1 MKGLLPA
8 ILAAMLLHTVPVGAA
23 GMPSQQVPPSQAA
36 TQETARAR
44 VDRAKETVLINAVA
58 KIELGDIAGAQAL
71 LKSADRR
78 WPLDDA
84 ISYYLGIC
92 ETAAGE
98 NDAAEKHFRLAE
110 AIDTSNIW
118 YSDML
123 ASFYYGAGRNSE
135 AADIYLKLLEKDP
148 AGYSNAY
155 TLTLLG
161 DRYLSQYKDTL
172 ALENYEKALMHTPG
186 YAPAV
191 LGKSEV
197 YRMRGNTP
205 AFFRE
210 VTLAM
215 SDSTLNPAAKA
226 DYVNQILHRIDGN
239 FYRIWNVQL
248 DSLVNACVNS
258 HPTDS
263 SVLKMA
269 GGWYWGTERKPQA
282 RALFGRLLEA
292 YPKDL
297 GAHYINLSLLFEDG
311 SMKEVVDE
319 CNAIIAIGGKNN
331 PRVLQA
337 YSALGDCYHS
347 IGSSKKA
354 YQAYENALRINPD
367 YLPVLNNYAYYLS
380 LEKKKL
386 KKAAAMSLKTIQK
399 EPDNA
404 TYLDTY
410 GWILHLQ
417 KKDELAKPHFK
428 RAMIYGGKES
438 AVVLEHYAEVLEA
451 LGDKETA
458 KYYRSLAENKKK

>member
-1 MKGLLPA
+1 MKRFLTA
-8 ILAAMLLHTVPVGAA
+8 ILAFSLLQAPLAFSQTSVRPA
-23 GMPSQQVPPSQAA
+23 PSPEVAKA
-36 TQETARAR
+36 REEKARETILL
-44 VDRAKETVLINAVA
+44 EAVT
-58 KIELGDIAGAQAL
+58 KIELGDIAGAKAL

-84 ISYYLGIC
+84 ITYYLGIC
-92 ETAAGE
+92 EMASGHNE
-98 NDAAEKHFRLAE
+98 EAEKHFRFAE
-110 AIDTSNIW
+110 AIDTTNLW

-123 ASFYYGAGRNSE
+123 ASFYSDEGRNAE
-135 AADIYLKLLEKDP
+135 AGKIYLKLLEKDP
-148 AGYSNAY
+148 GTYSNAY

-161 DRYLSQYKDTL
+161 DRYLSQYQDTL

-197 YRMRGNTP
+197 YRMRGNIP
-205 AFFRE
+205 AYFTE
-210 VTLAM
+210 MTLAM
-215 SDSTLNPAAKA
+215 SDNTLNPSAKA
-226 DYVNQILHRIDGN
+226 EYVNQLLHRIDGN
-239 FYRIWNVQL
+239 FYRFWNVQL
-248 DSLVNACVNS
+248 DSLVNACVNA

-269 GGWYWGTERKPQA
+269 GGWYYGTDRKPQG
-282 RALFGRLLEA
+282 RALFDRLLEA
-292 YPKDL
+292 YPNDL
-297 GAHYINLSLLFEDG
+297 NAHYLHLSLLFEEG
-311 SMKEVVDE
+311 KMKDVVDE
-319 CNAIIAIGGKNN
+319 CNTIIAIGGKNN
-331 PRVLQA
+331 PKVLQA
-337 YSALGDCYHS
+337 YSALGDCYYT
-347 IGSSKKA
+347 IGSNKKA
-354 YQAYENALRINPD
+354 YQAYENALRLDPD

-386 KKAAAMSLKTIQK
+386 KKAAAMSLKTVEK

-417 KKDELAKPHFK
+417 KKDEQAKPYFK
-428 RAMIYGGKES
+428 HAMIYGGKES
-438 AVVLEHYAEVLEA
+438 DVILEHYAAVLEA

>member
-1 MKGLLPA
+1 
-8 ILAAMLLHTVPVGAA
+8 MLLRTVLVGAA
-23 GMPSQQVPPSQAA
+23 VMPSQQVPPSQAVA
-36 TQETARAR
+36 QETAKAR
-44 VDRAKETVLINAVA
+44 VDRAKETILINAVA

-84 ISYYLGIC
+84 ITYYLGIC
-92 ETAAGE
+92 EMAAGE
-98 NDAAEKHFRLAE
+98 NDDAEKHFRLAE

-161 DRYLSQYKDTL
+161 DRYLSEYKDTL
-172 ALENYEKALMHTPG
+172 ALENYEKALMHSPEYT
-186 YAPAV
+186 PAV

-197 YRMRGNTP
+197 YRMRGNIP
-205 AFFRE
+205 AYFRE
-210 VTLAM
+210 VILAM
-215 SDSTLNPAAKA
+215 SDGTLNPTAKA
-226 DYVNQILHRIDGN
+226 EYVNQILHRIDGN

-248 DSLVNACVNS
+248 DSLVSACVHS

-269 GGWYWGTERKPQA
+269 GSWYYGTERKPEG
-282 RALFGRLLEA
+282 RALFKRLLEA
-292 YPKDL
+292 YPDDL
-297 GAHYINLSLLFEDG
+297 GAHYINLSLLFEEG

-319 CNAIIAIGGKNN
+319 CNTIIAIGGKDN

-347 IGSSKKA
+347 IGSSQKA
-354 YQAYENALRINPD
+354 FKAYENALRLNPD

-417 KKDELAKPHFK
+417 KKDEQAKPHFK

-438 AVVLEHYAEVLEA
+438 AVILEHYAEVLEA

>member
-8 ILAAMLLHTVPVGAA
+8 ILAVMLLQTVPVGAA
-23 GMPSQQVPPSQAA
+23 GKSSQQTPPAQASA
-36 TQETARAR
+36 TGTAKAREDKARETI
-44 VDRAKETVLINAVA
+44 LLNAVT
-58 KIELGDIAGAQAL
+58 KIELGDFAGAKAL

-84 ISYYLGIC
+84 ITYYLGLC
-92 ETAAGE
+92 EMAAGE
-98 NDAAEKHFRLAE
+98 SEDAEKHFRLAE

-123 ASFYYGAGRNSE
+123 ASFYYEAGRDAE
-135 AADIYLKLLEKDP
+135 ARAIYLKLLEKDP
-148 AGYSNAY
+148 AAYSNAY

-161 DRYLSQYKDTL
+161 DRYLSEYKDTL
-172 ALENYEKALMHTPG
+172 AMENYERALMHTPG
-186 YAPAV
+186 YIPAV

-205 AFFRE
+205 AYFRE
-210 VTLAM
+210 MILTM
-215 SDSTLNPAAKA
+215 GDGSLNPTAKA
-226 DYVNQILHRIDGN
+226 EYVDQLLHRIDGN
-239 FYRIWNVQL
+239 FYRLWRVQL
-248 DSLVNACVNS
+248 DSLVNACVGA

-263 SVLKMA
+263 AVLKMA
-269 GGWYWGTERKPQA
+269 GAWYYGTERKEEG

-297 GAHYINLSLLFEDG
+297 GAHYIRLSLLFEDG
-311 SMKEVVDE
+311 NMKDVVDE

-331 PRVLQA
+331 PKVLQA
-337 YSALGDCYHS
+337 YSALGDCYYT

-354 YQAYENALRINPD
+354 FQAYDNALRLDPG
-367 YLPVLNNYAYYLS
+367 YLPVLNNYAYYLC
-380 LEKKKL
+380 LGKKKL
-386 KKAAAMSLKTIQK
+386 KKAAAMSLKTVEK

-417 KKDELAKPHFK
+417 KKDAQAKPYFK
-428 RAMIYGGKES
+428 HAMLYGGKES
-438 AVVLEHYAEVLEA
+438 AVILEHYAVVLEA
-451 LGDKETA
+451 LGDRETA

>member
-92 ETAAGE
+92 ETATGE

-269 GGWYWGTERKPQA
+269 GSWYYGTERKPQG

-292 YPKDL
+292 YPNDL
-297 GAHYINLSLLFEDG
+297 GAHYINLSLLFEEG

-354 YQAYENALRINPD
+354 YQAYESALRINPD